1 MTHHTLAAP
10 CPDPGVSPPSP
21 SHFHSMLL
29 SLSRAC
35 APCRGTAAAILLLSS
50 TLLAEDTVTRLAPV
64 VVTASPSE
72 RPLTVTL
79 DPRAAAQPLPAQDGA
94 EALRA
99 VPGFT
104 TIRKGGTDGDPV
116 FRGMAGSRLGV
127 LLDGEN
133 ILGGCGMRMD
143 PPTAYVFP
151 STFDQITVL
160 KGPQSVLHGPGNSA
174 GVVLFERLPPRY
186 LARTMGADSAFTAGA
201 WGRNDQFIDLRAGAP
216 AGYVHAIGSRTAAD
230 DYEDGAGQKVAS
242 RYERWSTHL
251 ATGWTP
257 DTETQI
263 ELTGTV
269 SDGEVAYADR
279 MMDGVKFA
287 RRNVGLRARR
297 MELTPLIERV
307 EASLFF
313 NDVDH
318 VMDNFSLRPFSPSAM
333 MPAPAVS
340 NPDRRT
346 FGGRALATLRPA
358 EKLRLTAGADYQ
370 GNRHRLR
377 SSSNETLDPYGAK
390 PRVADASFDTGGVFA
405 EATYARSA
413 AERWVAGARV
423 DAWTAQDRRHVL
435 ASGMMSAPNPTAD
448 TRRRS
453 LLPSGFLRYERDLS
467 PSTTGYAGV
476 GHVQRFPDYWELF
489 SKESATTR
497 SAFRTRAE
505 KTTQVDVGLTH
516 RTGAFTSSVSFFANR
531 VTDFILIESNV
542 EKPGAMG
549 TLRRVTI
556 ARNVDAAA
564 FGGEAS
570 ATWAFAPGWKLDA
583 SLAGVHGTNRTDD
596 RPLAQQPPLEGRI
609 GLNYA
614 TPVWSFGGVARLV
627 DAQSRFA
634 RNQGNIVGQDL
645 GPTAGFAVFSLNAG
659 YKPHARAQLS
669 AGIDNLLDKTYA
681 EHLSRGGSMV
691 AGFPPPT
698 LRVREPGRTWWAKLQ
713 LSF

>member
-1 MTHHTLAAP
+1 MPWLSAAAA
-10 CPDPGVSPPSP
+10 
-21 SHFHSMLL
+21 MLL
-29 SLSRAC
+29 F
-35 APCRGTAAAILLLSS
+35 SS
-50 TLLAEDTVTRLAPV
+50 TILAEETVTRLTPV

-79 DPRAAAQPLPAQDGA
+79 DPRAAAQPIPAQDGA

-186 LARTMGADSAFTAGA
+186 AARTVSVDSAFTAGA
-201 WGRNDQFIDLRAGAP
+201 WGRNDQFVDLRTGAP
-216 AGYVHAIGSRTAAD
+216 AGYIHAIGSRTAAD
-230 DYEDGAGQKVAS
+230 DYEDGAGQEVAS
-242 RYERWSTHL
+242 RYERWSAHL

-257 DTETQI
+257 DAETQI

-269 SDGEVAYADR
+269 SDGEAAYADR

-287 RRNVGLRARR
+287 RRNLGLRARR
-297 MELTPLIERV
+297 VELTPLVERV
-307 EASLFF
+307 EASVFF

-346 FGGRALATLRPA
+346 FGGRALAILRPA

-377 SSSNETLDPYGAK
+377 SSSNEPIDPYAAK
-390 PRVADASFDTGGVFA
+390 SRVADATFDTAGVFA
-405 EATYARSA
+405 EAVHAWSET
-413 AERWVAGARV
+413 ERIVVGARA
-423 DAWTAQDRRHVL
+423 DAWSATDKRRTL
-435 ASGMMSAPNPTAD
+435 ATGMASAPNPTHNA
-448 TRRRS
+448 RRRS
-453 LLPSGFLRYERDLS
+453 LLPSGFVRYERDLN
-467 PSTTGYAGV
+467 PSTTGYAGL

-489 SKESATTR
+489 SKESASTL
-497 SAFRTRAE
+497 SAFRTRPE
-505 KTTQVDVGLTH
+505 KTTQIDVGLTH
-516 RTGAFTSSVSFFANR
+516 RAGTFTSSFSLFANH

-542 EKPGAMG
+542 EKPGTMG
-549 TLRRVTI
+549 ALRRVTI

-614 TPVWSFGGVARLV
+614 TPVWSFGGVVRVV

-645 GPTAGFAVFSLNAG
+645 GSTAGFAVFSLNAG

-669 AGIDNLLDKTYA
+669 AGIDNLLGKTYA